1 MCFGQWYKHLLC
13 INLSLC
19 VQYAMLSEWDLYN
32 WNTRRYESWRSQ
44 VILRE
49 VEKAILT
56 MQTTEGFTKA
66 ENWRSQRTGLYL
78 HWNQV
83 HRKHSKGPYLFLDL
97 EKKDCIMPGNYDY
110 LFDRIGRVDIATYLL
125 EHIIMPVLSYT
136 MGCLKL
142 DAGSL
147 LEGKRLSTPYGVDV

>member
-1 MCFGQWYKHLLC
+1 M
-13 INLSLC
+13 
-19 VQYAMLSEWDLYN
+19 
-32 WNTRRYESWRSQ
+32 
-44 VILRE
+44 
-49 VEKAILT
+49 
-56 MQTTEGFTKA
+56 
-66 ENWRSQRTGLYL
+66 
-78 HWNQV
+78 

-125 EHIIMPVLSYT
+125 EHIIMPVPPYT